1 MRQRYLILNNL
12 KGIPMRILMTASLAA
27 STLTAL
33 TLSACAPAT
42 QTATAEAQGAT
53 KIARCFRTDSV
64 RNFRTDR
71 QSDLY
76 IRSLRDDVFQINT
89 SGACW
94 DMDSALSIAVTPTL
108 GGSDTVCVG
117 DPVQIIVPN
126 ADPSRRSCRAF
137 VAKSL
142 TAEEVAA
149 LPDRARP

>member
-1 MRQRYLILNNL
+1 
-12 KGIPMRILMTASLAA
+12 MRILLTSALAA
-27 STLTAL
+27 STVAAMS
-33 TLSACAPAT
+33 LSACAPA
-42 QTATAEAQGAT
+42 AT
-53 KIARCFRTDSV
+53 KAAAAAADGDKSVARCFRADSV

-94 DMDSALSIAVTPTL
+94 DLDSAVSIAVTPTL

-117 DPVQIIVPN
+117 DPVQILVPN
-126 ADPSRRSCRAF
+126 ADPGRRTCRAF
-137 VAKSL
+137 VTKSL

>member
-1 MRQRYLILNNL
+1 
-12 KGIPMRILMTASLAA
+12 MRILLTSALAA
-27 STLTAL
+27 STVAAMS
-33 TLSACAPAT
+33 LSACAPA
-42 QTATAEAQGAT
+42 AT
-53 KIARCFRTDSV
+53 KAAAASADGDKSVARCFRTDSV

-94 DMDSALSIAVTPTL
+94 DLDSAVSIAVTPTL

-126 ADPSRRSCRAF
+126 ADPGRRTCRAF
-137 VAKSL
+137 VTKSL

>member
-1 MRQRYLILNNL
+1 
-12 KGIPMRILMTASLAA
+12 MRILLTSALAA
-27 STLTAL
+27 STVAAMS
-33 TLSACAPAT
+33 LSACAPA
-42 QTATAEAQGAT
+42 ATRAAAAADGE
-53 KIARCFRTDSV
+53 KSVARCFRTDSV

-94 DMDSALSIAVTPTL
+94 DLDSAVSIAVTPTL

-126 ADPSRRSCRAF
+126 ADPGRRTCRAF
-137 VAKSL
+137 VTKSL